1 MTSTARTLTA
11 GIGVAAAGA
20 DLAVDLGPLH
30 PAGHAGFRIE
40 LTVGADDVIES
51 AEARI
56 GYMHRGAEK
65 LFEVRDYPS
74 ILALANRHDWLAAFS
89 GELGVALA
97 VEELLGI
104 AVPERAVWLRT
115 LLAELGRASSH
126 LAFASGLPGIDPA
139 AAWRARELPQ
149 QLLTAATGGHLHQ
162 MAVAIGGLRRDVD
175 AAWLDDVTATTGRLR
190 SELAGLLAGVDLGPA
205 QGLARLPADTAVALG
220 VSGVNARASGVA
232 LDVRLAE
239 PYLAYAELA
248 AAGVLRLQLGAA
260 GDAAARFALLVEELG
275 TTLDLVDEC
284 AARLH
289 GIAGPVDVRLPK
301 VIRAPEAMTT
311 CWTETPLGAAS
322 WLLVSTGDKVPARL
336 KLKAPSFATLQ
347 ALTYVLPG
355 TTLSQL
361 PLALRSLLFVVGDA
375 DR

>member
-1 MTSTARTLTA
+1 MTSAARTLVA

-30 PAGHAGFRIE
+30 PAGHAGFRID
-40 LTVGADDVIES
+40 LAVDADDVIES

-115 LLAELGRASSH
+115 LLAELGRVSSH
-126 LAFASGLPGIDPA
+126 LAFASGLPGVDPA
-139 AAWRARELPQ
+139 AAWRVRELPQ
-149 QLLTAATGGHLHQ
+149 RLLTTATGGHLHQ
-162 MAVAIGGLRRDVD
+162 MAVAVGGLRRDVD
-175 AAWLDDVTATTGRLR
+175 AAWLDDVTATTQRLR
-190 SELAGLLAGVDLGPA
+190 GELSGLLAGLDLGPA
-205 QGLARLPADTAVALG
+205 RGLARLPAETAVALG
-220 VSGVNARASGVA
+220 VSGINARASGVA

-239 PYLAYAELA
+239 PYLAYGELA
-248 AAGVLRLQLGAA
+248 GTGALQLRVGTA
-260 GDAAARFALLVEELG
+260 GDAAARFELLADELG
-275 TTLDLVDEC
+275 STLDLVEEC
-284 AARLH
+284 AGRLY
-289 GIAGPVDVRLPK
+289 GIGGPVDVRLPK
-301 VIRAPEAMTT
+301 VLRVPEAMTT

-322 WLLVSTGDKVPARL
+322 WLLVSAGDKVPARL

-355 TTLSQL
+355 TPLSQL
-361 PLALRSLLFVVGDA
+361 PHALRSLLFVVGDA